1 MSPARLVPLTAPTTS
16 VAEGWAGKDGVAT
29 GKTPFAT
36 PPLARPWVRADGS
49 PTSGAASAAVLPATR
64 TDGSRTTLTPSAV
77 GSPTTP
83 SSAEIGFKAERLGAA
98 LRAGLPVLPGFV
110 VPATEARPALQ
121 AAASAVRAHG
131 IAAGRLEVLHHSIDS
146 ALTEELRG
154 AVDAL
159 GGRVIV
165 RSSSPLESDGR
176 WAGAFSSVTG
186 VGRGD
191 VAAAVRSCW
200 ASAFALDPLR
210 RLEGCGLELEAL
222 DLAVLVQPEIVPNS
236 GGVARI
242 TANAVVVEGVH
253 GHPGALLAGWAEGAR
268 DGALAE
274 LVGSRT
280 VADAAEVAERVY
292 AEVGDDVIE
301 WAGYGGKVWLLQSLR
316 SGTSPGGEPAAPLPV
331 AGTRVPGRPVV
342 PGTAAGPL
350 VACRPHEPAARDC
363 QGAIVLVDR
372 PVPGLAP
379 LLFGARGVISRAGA
393 ASSHLA
399 EVACSLGVP
408 MVIGCRP
415 EVVTGP
421 DPAVGAWF
429 ATINGGTGEV
439 VLTRRDTGRMSRR
452 SPAKP
457 TSSRPCRP
465 T

>member
-1 MSPARLVPLTAPTTS
+1 MSPARLIPLEPSTTS
-16 VAEGWAGKDGVAT
+16 VPEGWPGN
-29 GKTPFAT
+29 
-36 PPLARPWVRADGS
+36 
-49 PTSGAASAAVLPATR
+49 
-64 TDGSRTTLTPSAV
+64 SRTTLTPGAV
-77 GSPTTP
+77 GSPTVP
-83 SSAEIGFKAERLGAA
+83 SSAEIGFKAQRLGAA

-110 VPATEARPALQ
+110 VPAAEARPALQ

-131 IAAGRLEVLHHSIDS
+131 IAAGRLDVLRHSIDP
-146 ALTEELRG
+146 ALTDELRG

-159 GGRVIV
+159 GEQVIV

-186 VGRGD
+186 VGRED

-210 RLEGCGLELEAL
+210 RLQGCGLELEAL
-222 DLAVLVQPEIVPNS
+222 ALAVLVQPEIVPES

-242 TANAVVVEGVH
+242 TANSVVVEGVQ
-253 GHPGALLAGWAEGAR
+253 GHPGALFAGWAEGAR

-292 AEVGDDVIE
+292 AELGDDLIE
-301 WAGYGGKVWLLQSLR
+301 WAGCSGKVWLLQSLR

-331 AGTRVPGRPVV
+331 AGTRVPGKPVV

-363 QGAIVLVDR
+363 RGAIVLVDR

-399 EVACSLGVP
+399 EVARSLGVP

-415 EVVTGP
+415 EAVTGP

-439 VLTRRDTGRMSRR
+439 VLTRRDAGRVSQR
-452 SPAKP
+452 SVAKP
-457 TSSRPCRP
+457 ANSRPYRP
-465 T
+465 A